1 MYNLFSFQTPNAEFD
16 YLIDPE
22 DVYEANY
29 FGITKDGI
37 VYVRSNL
44 QTADG
49 REQFDFH
56 LLAVDKSWKP
66 KSSRARVLVDVT
78 YTNII
83 RQLGFSVPERYISIP
98 ENFAVASVDN
108 SFYLDVANENSLL
121 RVVCEI
127 LFINGRNNANNAN
140 PDFGKR

>member
-1 MYNLFSFQTPNAEFD
+1 M
-16 YLIDPE
+16 
-22 DVYEANY
+22 YEANY

-49 REQFDFH
+49 REQFDFY

-66 KSSRARVLVDVT
+66 LSSRARVIIDVT
-78 YTNII
+78 YTNIV
-83 RQLGFSVPERYISIP
+83 RRLGFSVPERYISIP
-98 ENFAVASVDN
+98 ESFDVTSPDN

-121 RVVCEI
+121 QVVCEI
-127 LFINGRNNANNAN
+127 LMINSRTNANNAN
-140 PDFGKR
+140 PDFGKSLIHYANMPI

>member
-1 MYNLFSFQTPNAEFD
+1 MFD

-22 DVYEANY
+22 YPYEANY

-49 REQFDFH
+49 RDTFEFY

-66 KSSRARVLVDVT
+66 LSSRAKVIVDVT
-78 YTNII
+78 YTGIV
-83 RQLGFSVPERYISIP
+83 RRLGFSVPEKYLSISESFDVTSP
-98 ENFAVASVDN
+98 EN
-108 SFYLDVANENSLL
+108 SFYLDVVNENSLL

-127 LFINGRNNANNAN
+127 LFINGRTNFNNAV
-140 PDFGKR
+140 PDFGK